1 MTRID
6 FYILPE
12 RAGAADS
19 AMIAAC
25 KLCEKAV
32 AAGMRIYAHVDS
44 RAVADDFDGALWSFR
59 QGGFI
64 AHEHYQGAEIEA
76 PLPPV
81 LIGGVEP
88 PDSHHDVLVNLGTQV
103 PDFFSRFTR
112 VLEIVAGD
120 ETQRSASRAR
130 YKFYRDR
137 GYELN
142 TFEQG
147 ADGSWTQRPAR

>member
-12 RAGAADS
+12 TGGPADS
-19 AMIAAC
+19 PIATAC
-25 KLCEKAV
+25 RLCEKA
-32 AAGMRIYAHVDS
+32 AGAGLRIYTHVGERS
-44 RAVADDFDGALWSFR
+44 VADDFDGALWSFR
-59 QGGFI
+59 QGGFT
-64 AHEHYQGAEIEA
+64 AHERYDGAALEE

-88 PDSHHDVLVNLGTQV
+88 PDSHHDVLVNLATEV
-103 PDFFSRFTR
+103 PDFFSRFER

-120 ETQRSASRAR
+120 AVQRAASRAR
-130 YKFYRDR
+130 FKYYRDR

-142 TFEQG
+142 TFEQS
-147 ADGSWTQRPAR
+147 ADGGWARRGAK

>member
-12 RAGAADS
+12 TAGPADSAVMTACRLCDKAAAAGKRVYVHAGAA
-19 AMIAAC
+19 AA
-25 KLCEKAV
+25 E
-32 AAGMRIYAHVDS
+32 
-44 RAVADDFDGALWSFR
+44 DFDGALWSFR

-64 AHEHYQGAEIEA
+64 AHERYEGRALEE
-76 PLPPV
+76 PLPAV
-81 LIGGVEP
+81 LIGAGEP
-88 PDSHHDVLVNLGTQV
+88 PDSHHDILINLGAEV
-103 PDFFSRFTR
+103 PDYFSRFER

-120 ETQRSASRAR
+120 TAQRAASRAR

-142 TFEQG
+142 SYEQNAAG
-147 ADGSWTQRPAR
+147 GWTQRAR

>member
-12 RAGAADS
+12 RQGPADS
-19 AMIAAC
+19 AVMTAC

-32 AAGMRIYAHVDS
+32 AAGMRIYAHADS
-44 RAVADDFDGALWSFR
+44 GAVADDFDGALWSFR
-59 QGGFI
+59 QGGFT
-64 AHEHYQGAEIEA
+64 AHERYEGAAIEE

-88 PDSHHDVLVNLGTQV
+88 PDSHQDVMVNLGTQV

-120 ETQRSASRAR
+120 EAQRSASRAR

-142 TFEQG
+142 TFEQS
-147 ADGSWTQRPAR
+147 ADGSWSQRAAK

>member
-12 RAGAADS
+12 TARPADSPVMTACRLCDKAAGAGKRVYVH
-19 AMIAAC
+19 AA
-25 KLCEKAV
+25 A
-32 AAGMRIYAHVDS
+32 
-44 RAVADDFDGALWSFR
+44 AVADNFDGALWSFR

-64 AHEHYQGAEIEA
+64 AHERYDGHA
-76 PLPPV
+76 PQEPQPAV
-81 LIGGVEP
+81 LIGSGEP
-88 PDSHHDVLVNLGTQV
+88 PDSHHDILINLGTEV
-103 PDFFSRFTR
+103 PDYFSRFER

-120 ETQRSASRAR
+120 SAQRAASRAR

-142 TFEQG
+142 TFEQTATG
-147 ADGSWTQRPAR
+147 GWTQRKS

>member
-6 FYILPE
+6 FYILPDKP
-12 RAGAADS
+12 GTADS
-19 AMIAAC
+19 AVITAC
-25 KLCEKAV
+25 KLCEKAA
-32 AAGMRIYAHVDS
+32 AAGLKIYAHTDNPGL
-44 RAVADDFDGALWSFR
+44 ADNFDGALWSFR
-59 QGGFI
+59 QGGFT
-64 AHEHYQGAEIEA
+64 AHERFDGKVIDE

-88 PDSHHDVLVNLGTQV
+88 PDSHHDVLVNLGAEV

-120 ETQRSASRAR
+120 DAQRSASRAR

-147 ADGSWTQRPAR
+147 ADGSWAQRGAS

>member
-6 FYILPE
+6 FYILPD
-12 RAGAADS
+12 GTSPADS
-19 AMIAAC
+19 AVMTAC

-32 AAGMRIYAHVDS
+32 TAGMKIYAHTSS
-44 RAVADDFDGALWSFR
+44 RALADDFDGALWSFR

-64 AHEHYQGAEIEA
+64 AHERFEGAAIEE

-81 LIGGVEP
+81 LIGSVEP
-88 PDSHHDVLVNLGTQV
+88 PDSHHDVLVNLDTEV

-120 ETQRSASRAR
+120 EAQRSASRAR

-142 TFEQG
+142 TYEQSTDG
-147 ADGSWTQRPAR
+147 AWTQRSAK

>member
-1 MTRID
+1 MTRVD

-12 RAGAADS
+12 TAGPADS
-19 AMIAAC
+19 AVITAC
-25 KLCEKAV
+25 RLCEKAV
-32 AAGMRIYAHVDS
+32 GSGLRIYAHVDD
-44 RAVADDFDGALWSFR
+44 RARADQFDGALWSFR
-59 QGGFI
+59 QGGFT
-64 AHEHYQGAEIEA
+64 AHERYEGTQLEA

-88 PDSHHDVLVNLGTQV
+88 PDSHHDVLVNLATEV
-103 PDFFSRFTR
+103 PDFFSRFER

-120 ETQRSASRAR
+120 AAERAASRAR

-142 TFEQG
+142 TFEQSPEG
-147 ADGSWTQRPAR
+147 GWTRRSGK